1 MTGSFWRCWRE
12 TRRLCMNI
20 IYLRK
25 EGTLVPSELS
35 NKEGTGV
42 PSSGNEL
49 TKVKGEADER

>member
-1 MTGSFWRCWRE
+1 
-12 TRRLCMNI
+12 MNI
-20 IYLRK
+20 FYLRK